1 MLLLPT
7 PPPLAMRWKA
17 ALALLVAAA
26 AFIAYWNT
34 LNCGFVRWDDTG
46 YYTNNPLVTGDG
58 GMSAIWLDAFQ
69 KKPVKHYYPLVWT
82 TYWIEYRLFG
92 DSPRALH
99 AAQLGLHAA
108 TSIAILLALLALG
121 APPFAAAAA
130 AMLFAVHPINV
141 ASVTWLAERKNTLSA
156 VFFWLALLA
165 YIRFRQTRTRWQYGA
180 SIVAYLLAL
189 FAKTA
194 CVVLAP
200 LILVTDRILDGR
212 WTARSLARAVPF
224 FVIGLIMGL
233 LTAHAEEIHAKSGN
247 PIDPALRPLV
257 AAAALVH
264 YAQKTIIPVEL
275 APIYPRWPESYTA
288 PRYWISLTIVISSTM
303 LLWRYR
309 RAVSALVAWSLSL
322 FVLGLLPVLGF
333 MHFNFLQYAFVSDH
347 FMYLSSVGIFL
358 LIGLLLHRLAAGPRT
373 QHSRGAPT
381 TESPPSG
388 TRFST
393 RKAAGT
399 ATLLCLCVGLTIL
412 TIRQNRVWAGPVTF
426 WEYTLAHNPD
436 CFPGYF
442 NLANLYFRESQFEKA
457 LAHYEQAARVDP
469 SFVVTHR
476 GCARSARKL
485 GRADEAVAHY
495 HRAAEAERRK
505 NPRSVSTRAEYAD
518 YLRQLGRTGDAI
530 REYEII
536 LSMNP
541 SHDGARKA
549 LTALTQPAD
558 AAPSSQK

>member
-1 MLLLPT
+1 
-7 PPPLAMRWKA
+7 MRWKA
-17 ALALLVAAA
+17 ALSLLVAAA
-26 AFIAYWNT
+26 AFIAYWNS
-34 LNCGFVRWDDTG
+34 LDCGYVRWDDTG

-108 TSIAILLALLALG
+108 TSIAVLLALLALG
-121 APPFAAAAA
+121 VRPFAATAA
-130 AMLFAVHPINV
+130 AMVFAVHPINV

-165 YIRFRQTRTRWQYGA
+165 YIRFRQTRTRWRYGA

-189 FAKTA
+189 LAKTA

-200 LILVTDRILDGR
+200 LLLVTDRILDGR
-212 WTARSLARAVPF
+212 WTLRSLARAAPF

-233 LTAHAEEIHAKSGN
+233 LTARAEDIHAKSGN

-264 YAQKTIIPVEL
+264 YTHKSVVPLEL
-275 APIYPRWPESYTA
+275 VPIYPRWPESFAA
-288 PRYWISLTIVISSTM
+288 PRYWISVATVVAAAM
-303 LLWRYR
+303 LLWRFR
-309 RAVSALVAWSLSL
+309 RAVPPLAAWSISL

-358 LIGLLLHRLAAGPRT
+358 LLGLLLHRLADGP
-373 QHSRGAPT
+373 SREKSPGASTPEAPPT
-381 TESPPSG
+381 G
-388 TRFST
+388 TRPST
-393 RKAAGT
+393 RKAAAT
-399 ATLLCLCVGLTIL
+399 ATLILLCAGLAVL

-426 WEYTLAHNPD
+426 WEYTLTHNPD

-476 GCARSARKL
+476 GSARSARNL
-485 GRADEAVAHY
+485 NRADEAVAHY

-541 SHDGARKA
+541 AHAGAQKA
-549 LTALTQPAD
+549 LSALTQPAN